1 MLKTGDIVLERN
13 LDLKKDKMFVV
24 LFNFWYEESE
34 YVCICPITNTK
45 KPKYNPKYFL
55 KNYVYIPY
63 EILNDRKM
71 CSVKINKSP
80 IYEVNELTQTG
91 LSLRPEVM
99 LRIFNGIMDLN
110 LERPSLSKEHY
121 EYVKDAITFISE
133 DIKSKEKEKV
143 KETKKLRKM
152 RKKELKRNY
161 DNIKNK

>member
-13 LDLKKDKMFVV
+13 LNFKKDKMFVV

-45 KPKYNPKYFL
+45 KPKHNPKYFL

-63 EILNDRKM
+63 EILNDRRM
-71 CSVKINKSP
+71 CSVKINRTP

-91 LSLRPEVM
+91 LSLRPQVM

-121 EYVKDAITFISE
+121 EYVKNAITFISE
-133 DIKSKEKEKV
+133 DIKNNEKNRIKEEKR
-143 KETKKLRKM
+143 LRKIK
-152 RKKELKRNY
+152 RKELKRNY